1 MASKY
6 YAVKKGKVS
15 GIYLNWNDCKAMVD
29 GYPGAVYKSF
39 KTIEEAEKF
48 INGEKIIA
56 GEKTITGMKSSGENS
71 TYAFVDGSFNKA
83 THTYGYG
90 GFLVTDYEKYVL
102 QGADND
108 AEMAT
113 MRNVA
118 GEIKGAEAAVK
129 KAIELGIK
137 ELVIYYDYMG
147 IEMWATGAWKRNK
160 AGTIAYHEYIM
171 SVKDKIK
178 LTFVKVKKDDIKEII
193 LHYEDKYIPLEWKDT
208 RKTIPMKKVATS
220 QFHDYYE
227 AQLQMH
233 LICLRYFFEFTDM
246 QGEKVLNRILQF
258 AYRIGDAFQLCIDF
272 IDFTI
277 HFIL

>member
-6 YAVKKGKVS
+6 YAVKKGKVP

-29 GYPGAVYKSF
+29 GYQGAVYKSF

-48 INGEKIIA
+48 ITGEKIIS
-56 GEKTITGMKSSGENS
+56 GMKASGKNTSESGETCS

-90 GFLVTDYEKYVL
+90 GFLVTDNEKYVL

-160 AGTIAYHEYIM
+160 TGTIAYHDYIM
-171 SVKDKIK
+171 SVREQIK
-178 LTFVKVKKDDIKEII
+178 LTFVKVKGHSGVEGNEEADKLAKQAVGI
-193 LHYEDKYIPLEWKDT
+193 L
-208 RKTIPMKKVATS
+208 
-220 QFHDYYE
+220 
-227 AQLQMH
+227 
-233 LICLRYFFEFTDM
+233 
-246 QGEKVLNRILQF
+246 
-258 AYRIGDAFQLCIDF
+258 
-272 IDFTI
+272 
-277 HFIL
+277 

>member
-6 YAVKKGKVS
+6 YAVKKGKVP
-15 GIYLNWNDCKAMVD
+15 GIYLSWNDCKAVVD
-29 GYPGAVYKSF
+29 GYQGAVYKSF

-48 INGEKIIA
+48 ITGEKIIS
-56 GEKTITGMKSSGENS
+56 GMKASGKNTSESGETCS

-90 GFLVTDYEKYVL
+90 GFLVTDNEKYVL

-147 IEMWATGAWKRNK
+147 IEMWATGAWRRNK
-160 AGTIAYHEYIM
+160 AGTIAYHDYIM
-171 SVKDKIK
+171 SVREQIK
-178 LTFVKVKKDDIKEII
+178 LTFVKVKGHSGVEGNEEADKLAKQAVGI
-193 LHYEDKYIPLEWKDT
+193 L
-208 RKTIPMKKVATS
+208 
-220 QFHDYYE
+220 
-227 AQLQMH
+227 
-233 LICLRYFFEFTDM
+233 
-246 QGEKVLNRILQF
+246 
-258 AYRIGDAFQLCIDF
+258 
-272 IDFTI
+272 
-277 HFIL
+277 